1 MIKYKVSMSVMTEDK
16 NDELGFTLVEVIIS
30 IMAVALFIFAF
41 NTIYTTQIYI
51 NQRGRDTSVVNSFV
65 ETKIESLRSKGF
77 LGLSNGETDISN
89 ELPSELGTP
98 RSASLNISEVN
109 SATKKIVINVN
120 YTQQGQDQNISYTS
134 YIGELGVGQ
143 Y

>member
-1 MIKYKVSMSVMTEDK
+1 MTEDK

-77 LGLSNGETDISN
+77 LGLSNGGTDISN

-109 SATKKIVINVN
+109 SATKKIVINVY

>member
-1 MIKYKVSMSVMTEDK
+1 MTEDK